1 MYHQVYKVLLERKE
15 SQKDNLREVGKF
27 QLHLLWSLVY
37 RFETLIHSLSL
48 LHRKLKKDCKTTE
61 VTDPNNIPDRQICPT
76 EQNCSERQLLSHSL
90 KGWQVNEP
98 PDTVSLQISSKLQS
112 ALDLQLIVDKQVE
125 DEEQNSEG
133 KQGVGASHS
142 EAGWQVR
149 RPTKLFSL
157 HIVKEEEVRQSEFVE
172 QVTGKGQNFI

>member
-1 MYHQVYKVLLERKE
+1 M
-15 SQKDNLREVGKF
+15 
-27 QLHLLWSLVY
+27 
-37 RFETLIHSLSL
+37 
-48 LHRKLKKDCKTTE
+48 
-61 VTDPNNIPDRQICPT
+61 
-76 EQNCSERQLLSHSL
+76 
-90 KGWQVNEP
+90 
-98 PDTVSLQISSKLQS
+98 QS